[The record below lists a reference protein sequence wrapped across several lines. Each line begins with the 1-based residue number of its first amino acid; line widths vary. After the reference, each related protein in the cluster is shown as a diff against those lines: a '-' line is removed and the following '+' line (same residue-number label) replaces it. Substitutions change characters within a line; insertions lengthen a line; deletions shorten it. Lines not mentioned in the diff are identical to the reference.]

1 MAALLTTTGKSWTS
15 FILPKYISTSAP
27 LSARGVRHVI
37 RGFNIPEEDVQDM
50 DADDIEAVSS
60 QDMEAMKHQSSQ
72 IEFYAKR
79 FQSHKRKK
87 TIEQKYFKDYK
98 PKEDNLL
105 TWAMKEQLRYLH
117 STDPDMWTPD
127 ALAKAF
133 PISPAGAQKLLKVRW
148 VMKNEAE
155 IEKHDRAIA
164 ARWKKHTKGQLGS
177 ARLLQHTFDNRGN
190 KETHP
195 VPALGPDQILST
207 LETLKFHNDEEP
219 YTKKAVRPKNKLPRA
234 PKMRGGSFSSII
246 KDYELQASQLRE
258 NSNDKQQDSP
268 SSSVSGSLDILKIIS
283 GTPKYEGTYTSV
295 TFPAAHKPKENKKY
309 KKGEKMMTFHEFI
322 KNKTA

>member
-1 MAALLTTTGKSWTS
+1 MT
-15 FILPKYISTSAP
+15 
-27 LSARGVRHVI
+27 RGVRHVI

-117 STDPDMWTPD
+117 STDPDM
-127 ALAKAF
+127 
-133 PISPAGAQKLLKVRW
+133 
-148 VMKNEAE
+148 
-155 IEKHDRAIA
+155 
-164 ARWKKHTKGQLGS
+164 
-177 ARLLQHTFDNRGN
+177 GN